1 MQDHSTLLSH
11 PASHAFETTR
21 RLWPHAW
28 PFLRY
33 SLVHMISA
41 RAPGRDDAAIGD
53 LHPVAAGLIER
64 KNFCW
69 KARRCGPV
77 FDEDTVLQAD
87 VGSSSPRPPKR

>member
-11 PASHAFETTR
+11 PASQMGLKRLGVFGPTLGLSCAIPWSTRSAPERQDET
-21 RLWPHAW
+21 
-28 PFLRY
+28 
-33 SLVHMISA
+33 S
-41 RAPGRDDAAIGD
+41 AAIGD

-77 FDEDTVLQAD
+77 FDEDTVL
-87 VGSSSPRPPKR
+87 